1 MLTFMGGGNARST
14 NSPCYYFD
22 AVLLLSVKS
31 RQQASTRVNKFRCCV
46 NNFFRGLWTS
56 NVASTRRKSD
66 FKHPQHIN
74 QYLIDYKSVVSTRNP
89 RRISGLSRGRHLVR
103 APHNLPTTHAWLAWS
118 IPLSHM
124 GGIYGGIGSGSIEF
138 LTHSENGPIIISQ
151 ELIESVLFMFESS
164 MCFLAY
170 RKKLN

>member
-1 MLTFMGGGNARST
+1 MYFGS
-14 NSPCYYFD
+14 YYL
-22 AVLLLSVKS
+22 ASSRVNT
-31 RQQASTRVNKFRCCV
+31 RQQASTSV

-89 RRISGLSRGRHLVR
+89 RRISGLSGGRHLVR

-118 IPLSHM
+118 LPLSH
-124 GGIYGGIGSGSIEF
+124 GGGLGSGSIEF